1 MPPPVDPATPSV
13 VPSPVSF
20 FGDSWHSTLAMLLK
34 LRRNISQ
41 ALPGAPPGC
50 DSPRKI
56 PLAPC
61 IPPRIGGP
69 KSLSRTVS
77 AMSEETAAS
86 AAVIVAASIA
96 SSPAH
101 GQHACVQSSDSR
113 HRTTTSGP
121 VSSDQGAG
129 WPTESRWERCYR
141 ARCEREHSSA
151 QRYAPPL
158 ACGSPPMTAGVQAPS
173 LRG

>member
-41 ALPGAPPGC
+41 ALLQGAPPGC

-61 IPPRIGGP
+61 IPPRIGAP

-101 GQHACVQSSDSR
+101 GQHACVQSSDS
-113 HRTTTSGP
+113 
-121 VSSDQGAG
+121 SDQGAG
-129 WPTESRWERCYR
+129 CPTESRWERCDR